1 MEDQKIVELYI
12 ARSEAAIQETSNK
25 YSKYCFSIA
34 KNILGNLDDANECV
48 NDTFYKAW
56 NSIPPAKPRILS
68 AFLGKITHDL
78 AVDRWRKQTTIKR
91 GNGQVHLAL
100 EELAEC
106 IPSNQNVDRMI
117 EKKELE
123 EAIHTFIHSLDQ
135 PEKNIFI
142 CRYWYCDEPTAIAM
156 QYGMKAGSVRS
167 QLHRTRKKL
176 HVYLEERGFYD

>member
-1 MEDQKIVELYI
+1 MEDQRIVELYL
-12 ARSEAAIQETSNK
+12 ARSEAAIGETGKK

-34 KNILGNLDDANECV
+34 NNILNNPDDANECV

-56 NSIPPAKPRILS
+56 NSIPPAKPKILS

-78 AVDRWRKQTTIKR
+78 AIDRWRKQAAIKR
-91 GNGQVHLAL
+91 GSGQVHLAL

-106 IPSNQNVDRMI
+106 IPSSQNVEHTI

-123 EAIHTFIHSLDQ
+123 EAVHGFIHGLGQ

-142 CRYWYCDEPTAIAM
+142 CRYWYCDEPSAIAL
-156 QYGMKAGSVRS
+156 QYGMKAGAVRS

-176 HVYLEERGFYD
+176 YAYLKERGFYD